1 MMTNVSNLEELI
13 QAVLEGKP
21 KINLIRSIVAR
32 ESIIL
37 GPGISLEG
45 KAQENGIFPTLSF
58 EKTDGIGITENNS
71 VSNLIIQAPSTKRAL
86 FLASTKD
93 ELGRFEFA
101 NLYITGQFSFIAKK
115 GVKKAQIILD
125 TITIVYAETIHYV
138 ETQLKYGVTV
148 RQGALT
154 IFNTSTDKESEVI
167 VTASNLTIGSAQ
179 LPVIGSGVFIAG
191 FGDTGGRT
199 TVEKLHTLN
208 VHSNGKIPYG
218 VANCITG
225 GIFILGGA
233 HAKTIIHDGDIET
246 YGVNDMVL
254 DAWGEVDEWVSNG
267 VIRSYGASG
276 VGFVNFGT
284 VHKFIANAP
293 IETYGEGARGYNQY
307 DGTLEYGEFHSIE
320 TFGNGSVGIQVSKKV
335 GTILVNSDVK
345 TNGDVGN
352 SLVKGVNMDLPAYG
366 LSVKDGGEIESLTIV
381 GSIITAGKEA
391 TAFTVEK
398 GGVIHTMQV
407 DGKIEAK
414 GNNSKAKE
422 VDPNSKVP
430 EKFR

>member
-1 MMTNVSNLEELI
+1 MTNVSNLEELI

-21 KINLIRSIVAR
+21 KINLTRSILAR

-45 KAQENGIFPTLSF
+45 KAQENGILPTLSF

-167 VTASNLTIGSAQ
+167 VTASNLAIGSAQ

-352 SLVKGVNMDLPAYG
+352 SLVKGVNIDLPAYG